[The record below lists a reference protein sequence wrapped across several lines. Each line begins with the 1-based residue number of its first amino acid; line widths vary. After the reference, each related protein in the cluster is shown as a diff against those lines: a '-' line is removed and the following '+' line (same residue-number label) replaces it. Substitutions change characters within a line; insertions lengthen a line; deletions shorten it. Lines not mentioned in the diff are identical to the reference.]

1 MRVVRHPKGHDE
13 VTEKI
18 ETWAD
23 DELVSFRIKLNGCD
37 GVNYFEMLMDAADL
51 DVARRI
57 AKKSK
62 ETSAYQCEPTMVL
75 AVRVKPGDIKD
86 DENFTE
92 VAL

>member
-1 MRVVRHPKGHDE
+1 MVRHPKGHDE

-37 GVNYFEMLMDAADL
+37 GANYFEMLMDSADL
-51 DVARRI
+51 EVARQI
-57 AKKSK
+57 AKKSM
-62 ETSAYQCEPTMVL
+62 ESSEYECQPTMVL
-75 AVRVKPGDIKD
+75 AVRVKPGDITD
-86 DENFTE
+86 DKNFTE